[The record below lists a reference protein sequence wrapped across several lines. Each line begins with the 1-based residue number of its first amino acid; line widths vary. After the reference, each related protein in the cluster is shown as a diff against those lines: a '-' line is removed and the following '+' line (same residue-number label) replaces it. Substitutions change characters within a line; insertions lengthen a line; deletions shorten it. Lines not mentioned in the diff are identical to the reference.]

1 MKGLALK
8 TPLLSIA
15 ISAFLFGI
23 SPPLAKLLVGGMPP
37 MALAGVLYLGAF
49 IGLSLYSA
57 GKKVEPE
64 KIAEPLERKD
74 LPWLAGS
81 ILTGGIIAPISLM
94 KGLTLVSG
102 MAASLLL
109 NLEGIATAVI
119 AVFLFKESAGRRL
132 WSALA
137 CMTLAGMFLTWQPDL
152 GEFNIAGPSLIAL
165 AMACWG
171 MDNNLT
177 GKIADKDPVQIARI
191 KGLVAGTFSI
201 SAALILGVE
210 IPLGVTL
217 VFALLLGAFS
227 YGISMVFFI
236 KALKGLG
243 SFRTG
248 VFFSFAPYIGVIAS
262 VIILGERIGW
272 VILPATAFM
281 AGGLWLLINRG
292 GHFHLHDHEPVIHN
306 HLHVHDDMH
315 HLHEHFKVINEPHAH
330 EHVHDEVSHIHVH
343 WPDECHRHE
352 H

>member
-1 MKGLALK
+1 LNLK
-8 TPLLSIA
+8 
-15 ISAFLFGI
+15 
-23 SPPLAKLLVGGMPP
+23 KLRSRWEKRPA
-37 MALAGVLYLGAF
+37 MAC
-49 IGLSLYSA
+49 
-57 GKKVEPE
+57 
-64 KIAEPLERKD
+64 R
-74 LPWLAGS
+74 S
-81 ILTGGIIAPISLM
+81 ILTGGIIAPISLI
-94 KGLTLVSG
+94 KGLTFVSG

-165 AMACWG
+165 SMACWG

-191 KGLVAGTFSI
+191 KGLVAGTFTI

-248 VFFSFAPYIGVIAS
+248 VFFSFAPYIGMIAS

-292 GHFHLHDHEPVIHN
+292 GHFHLHGHEPVIHS

-315 HLHEHFKVINEPHAH
+315 HLHEHLEIINLPHAH

>member
-248 VFFSFAPYIGVIAS
+248 VFFSFAPYIGMIAS

-292 GHFHLHDHEPVIHN
+292 GHFHLHGHEPVIHS

-315 HLHEHFKVINEPHAH
+315 HLHEHLEIINLPHAH

>member
-8 TPLLSIA
+8 TPLLPIA

-81 ILTGGIIAPISLM
+81 ILTGGVNAPKNLM
-94 KGLTLVSG
+94 KGFTPGSG

-137 CMTLAGMFLTWQPDL
+137 CMTLAGM
-152 GEFNIAGPSLIAL
+152 
-165 AMACWG
+165 
-171 MDNNLT
+171 
-177 GKIADKDPVQIARI
+177 
-191 KGLVAGTFSI
+191 
-201 SAALILGVE
+201 
-210 IPLGVTL
+210 
-217 VFALLLGAFS
+217 VFKMQA
-227 YGISMVFFI
+227 
-236 KALKGLG
+236 
-243 SFRTG
+243 
-248 VFFSFAPYIGVIAS
+248 
-262 VIILGERIGW
+262 
-272 VILPATAFM
+272 
-281 AGGLWLLINRG
+281 
-292 GHFHLHDHEPVIHN
+292 
-306 HLHVHDDMH
+306 
-315 HLHEHFKVINEPHAH
+315 
-330 EHVHDEVSHIHVH
+330 
-343 WPDECHRHE
+343 
-352 H
+352 